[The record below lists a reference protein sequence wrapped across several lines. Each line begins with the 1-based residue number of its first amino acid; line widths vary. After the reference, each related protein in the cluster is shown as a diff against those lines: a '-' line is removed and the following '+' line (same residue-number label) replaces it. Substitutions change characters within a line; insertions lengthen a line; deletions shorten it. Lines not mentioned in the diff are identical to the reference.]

1 MPDASRELDR
11 SIRGLNWT
19 YALLGAADAT
29 LLPYVPLYLAERR
42 LDVLEIGVVLA
53 IAAAGWFA
61 AGLAWAYLA
70 DRTGKPEG
78 AVIAAGAAAAV
89 ASLLLPWSGT
99 VAGLGAVVAIL
110 FIARAPFGM
119 LDPIALQR
127 LREASR
133 TRYARIRLRMS
144 GGWAVSAVV
153 AGAGYQVLGLKLM
166 PFVYAVMAGIF
177 GVWAWRTLGP
187 SGRAQRTPTDRAASA
202 ATNGLST
209 VSLAMLGFSGA
220 CLLLGV
226 SSAAAQNFVTLRINF
241 LGGGAL
247 LIGAAA
253 AFQAVTEI
261 PTMGFTHL
269 LTRRFSNGALF
280 AIGCAIFGA
289 VFLAWA
295 VVTNP
300 VALALLKFVTGVGFA
315 LTYVAAVLITDE
327 LWPARLRATGQVV
340 IKSVMF
346 GLAPIAGNF
355 GGGYVYDTFGPAA
368 MFVMSAALMG
378 AAGIAAMLS
387 VPARRA
393 ARQVEVPIPSPAQ
406 LSPGGGL
413 SPDG

>member
-1 MPDASRELDR
+1 MTEATRELER

-19 YALLGAADAT
+19 YALIGAADAT
-29 LLPYVPLYLAERR
+29 LLPYRPLYLAARH
-42 LDVLEIGVVLA
+42 LDVLAIGLVLA
-53 IAAAGWFA
+53 VAAAGSFV

-78 AVIAAGAAAAV
+78 AVIGAGAAAAV
-89 ASLLLPWSGT
+89 ASLLIPLSGNA
-99 VAGLGAVVAIL
+99 VGLGAVIAIL
-110 FIARAPFGM
+110 FIARAPFAM
-119 LDPIALQR
+119 LDPITLQR
-127 LREASR
+127 LRETSR

-144 GGWAVSAVV
+144 GGWAISAVI
-153 AGAGYQVLGLKLM
+153 AGAGYQVAGLRLM
-166 PFVYAVMAGIF
+166 PFVYAAMVAVF
-177 GVWAWRTLGP
+177 GLWARRTLRPAGEH
-187 SGRAQRTPTDRAASA
+187 RAPVALTTTITPR
-202 ATNGLST
+202 GLQT
-209 VSLAMLGFSGA
+209 VTLAMLGLSGV

-261 PTMGFTHL
+261 PTMGFTHV
-269 LTRRFSNGALF
+269 LTRRFSNASLF
-280 AIGCAIFGA
+280 AIGSAIFVA

-315 LTYVAAVLITDE
+315 LTYVAAVLIADE

-355 GGGYVYDTFGPAA
+355 GGGYLYGTYGPAA
-368 MFVMSAALMG
+368 MFVMAAVLMG
-378 AAGIAAMLS
+378 AAGIGAMLA
-387 VPARRA
+387 VPARRSLKKVETPVAPILRLPEPA
-393 ARQVEVPIPSPAQ
+393 AVLEER
-406 LSPGGGL
+406 
-413 SPDG
+413 

>member
-1 MPDASRELDR
+1 MTEATRDLERQ
-11 SIRGLNWT
+11 IRGLNWT
-19 YALLGAADAT
+19 YALIGAADAT
-29 LLPYVPLYLAERR
+29 LLPYIPLYLAARH

-53 IAAAGWFA
+53 VAAAGSFV

-89 ASLLLPWSGT
+89 ASLLIPLSISA
-99 VAGLGAVVAIL
+99 VGLGAVIAIL
-110 FIARAPFGM
+110 FVARSPFAM
-119 LDPIALQR
+119 LDPITLQR
-127 LREASR
+127 LRETSR

-144 GGWAVSAVV
+144 GGWAVSAVI
-153 AGAGYQVLGLKLM
+153 AGAGYQFVGLKLM
-166 PFVYAVMAGIF
+166 PFLYAVMVGVF
-177 GVWAWRTLGP
+177 GLWAWRALRPAG
-187 SGRAQRTPTDRAASA
+187 AQRAPVERTTTITPR
-202 ATNGLST
+202 GFST
-209 VSLAMLGFSGA
+209 VSLAMLAFSGV

-261 PTMGFTHL
+261 PTMGFTHV
-269 LTRRFSNGALF
+269 LTRRFSNSTLF
-280 AIGCAIFGA
+280 AIGSAIFVA

-315 LTYVAAVLITDE
+315 LTYVAAVLIADE

-368 MFVMSAALMG
+368 MFVISAVLMG
-378 AAGIAAMLS
+378 AAGIGAMLA
-387 VPARRA
+387 VPAGRA
-393 ARQVEVPIPSPAQ
+393 AKKAEPPMAPIIRTEPAAAVFEEH
-406 LSPGGGL
+406 
-413 SPDG
+413 

>member
-1 MPDASRELDR
+1 MTEATNELER

-19 YALLGAADAT
+19 YTLIGAADAT
-29 LLPYVPLYLAERR
+29 LLPYIPLYLAERH
-42 LDVLEIGVVLA
+42 LDVFEIGVVLA
-53 IAAAGWFA
+53 IAAAGWFI
-61 AGLAWAYLA
+61 AGLLWAYLA

-78 AVIAAGAAAAV
+78 AVIAASAAAGV
-89 ASLLLPWSGT
+89 ASLVIPLSSSA
-99 VAGLGAVVAIL
+99 VGLGAVIAIL
-110 FIARAPFGM
+110 FIARSPFSM
-119 LDPIALQR
+119 LDPITLQR
-127 LREASR
+127 LRETSR

-144 GGWAVSAVV
+144 GGWALSAVISGAAYQV
-153 AGAGYQVLGLKLM
+153 AGLRLM
-166 PFVYAVMAGIF
+166 PFVYAVMVAVF
-177 GVWAWRTLGP
+177 GLWAWRTLRP
-187 SGRAQRTPTDRAASA
+187 ARSQPAPVTPTTIITRR
-202 ATNGLST
+202 GFST
-209 VSLAMLGFSGA
+209 ISLAMLGFSGA

-261 PTMGFTHL
+261 PTMGFTHV

-280 AIGCAIFGA
+280 AIGSAIFVA

-300 VALALLKFVTGVGFA
+300 VALALLRFVTGVGFA

-355 GGGYVYDTFGPAA
+355 GGGYVYDTFGPGA
-368 MFVMSAALMG
+368 MFVVSAVLMG
-378 AAGIAAMLS
+378 AAGAAAMLA
-387 VPARRA
+387 VRRRVAGPKA
-393 ARQVEVPIPSPAQ
+393 AAPVAPIIRPEPVAAA
-406 LSPGGGL
+406 LEEH
-413 SPDG
+413 

>member
-1 MPDASRELDR
+1 MTEATRELER

-19 YALLGAADAT
+19 YALIGAADAT
-29 LLPYVPLYLAERR
+29 LLPYIPLYLAERQ
-42 LDVLEIGVVLA
+42 LGVLEIGVVLA
-53 IAAAGWFA
+53 VAAAGWFV

-78 AVIAAGAAAAV
+78 AVIAASAAAAV
-89 ASLLLPWSGT
+89 ASLLLPLSGSA
-99 VAGLGAVVAIL
+99 VGLGAVVAIL
-110 FIARAPFGM
+110 FIARAPFAM
-119 LDPIALQR
+119 LDPITLQR
-127 LREASR
+127 LRETSR

-144 GGWAVSAVV
+144 GGWAVAAIIS
-153 AGAGYQVLGLKLM
+153 GAGYQIAGLKLM
-166 PFVYAVMAGIF
+166 PFVYAVLVAVF
-177 GVWAWRTLGP
+177 GLWAWRTLRP
-187 SGRAQRTPTDRAASA
+187 SAAQRAPVELATTITPR
-202 ATNGLST
+202 GFST

-261 PTMGFTHL
+261 PTMGFTHV
-269 LTRRFSNGALF
+269 LTRRFSNGTLF
-280 AIGCAIFGA
+280 AIGCAIFVA

-300 VALALLKFVTGVGFA
+300 VALALLKFVTGIGFA

-327 LWPARLRATGQVV
+327 LWPARLRATGQLV

-346 GLAPIAGNF
+346 GLAPIAGSF
-355 GGGYVYDTFGPAA
+355 GGGYVYDTYGPGT
-368 MFVMSAALMG
+368 MFVLSAVLMG
-378 AAGIAAMLS
+378 AAGIGAMLA

-393 ARQVEVPIPSPAQ
+393 VKKVEAPYVPGIRPEPAAAV
-406 LSPGGGL
+406 LEKR
-413 SPDG
+413 